1 MADMVN
7 DSYAISGRNR
17 VVRRHQ
23 RGFHDKPTVH
33 AILDSAMVAHVAYVM
48 DGQPFCTP
56 TGFWREGELLYW
68 HGSSASRM
76 IRFQSP
82 GVPVCVTVTHL
93 DAIVLARSGFH
104 HSVNYR
110 SVMAYGTARLVEDEA
125 EKMRAMDGF
134 VDRFF
139 PGRAATLRPP
149 SAREV
154 KATSFV
160 VMEIE
165 QASAKIRDVHVSD
178 DEEDYALPVYAAL
191 YPVRQVL
198 GAPEECARQRPGLEV
213 PEGLRGYAEGRRL
226 DDVLLE
232 AHRRTYGTG
241 EA

>member
-1 MADMVN
+1 MADVV
-7 DSYAISGRNR
+7 DATYEITRRNK
-17 VVRRHQ
+17 VVRRPQ
-23 RGFHDKPTVH
+23 RGFYDKPTVH
-33 AILDSAMVAHVAYVM
+33 AILDAAMVAHIAYVM

-56 TGFWREGELLYW
+56 TGFWREGEHLYW

-110 SVMAYGTARLVEDEA
+110 SVMAFGTARLVEGEA
-125 EKMRAMDGF
+125 AKRRAMDGF

-149 SAREV
+149 TAQEI

-178 DEEDYALPVYAAL
+178 DEEDYALPIYAAL
-191 YPVRQVL
+191 YPVKQVL
-198 GAPEECARQRPGLEV
+198 GEPEECPRQSPGLEV
-213 PEGLRGYAEGRRL
+213 PEGLRGYTAGRKL
-226 DDVLLE
+226 EDVMLE
-232 AHRRTYGTG
+232 AYRMQYG
-241 EA
+241 

>member
-1 MADMVN
+1 MDDAAD
-7 DSYAISGRNR
+7 YEITRRNK
-17 VVRRHQ
+17 VVRRPQ
-23 RGFHDKPTVH
+23 RGFYDKATVH
-33 AILDSAMVAHVAYVM
+33 GILDAAIVAHVSYVV

-56 TGFWREGELLYW
+56 TGFWREGEHIYW

-110 SVMAYGTARLVEDEA
+110 SVMAYGTARLVEDAA
-125 EKMRAMDGF
+125 EKRRAMDGF

-149 SAREV
+149 STQEI

-178 DEEDYALPVYAAL
+178 DEEDYALPIYAAL

-198 GAPEECARQRPGLEV
+198 GEIEECPRQFPGLEV
-213 PEGLRGYAEGRRL
+213 PEGLRGYRAGRVL

-232 AHRRTYGTG
+232 AAQSYSK
-241 EA
+241 

>member
-1 MADMVN
+1 MADAV
-7 DSYAISGRNR
+7 DATYEVSRRNK
-17 VVRRHQ
+17 VVRRPQ
-23 RGFHDKPTVH
+23 RGFYDKATVH
-33 AILDSAMVAHVAYVM
+33 GILDAAMVAHIAYVM

-56 TGFWREGELLYW
+56 TGFWREGEHLYW

-110 SVMAYGTARLVEDEA
+110 SVLAFGTARLVEGEA
-125 EKMRAMDGF
+125 EKRRAMDGF

-139 PGRAATLRPP
+139 PGRSATLRPP
-149 SAREV
+149 TTQEI

-178 DEEDYALPVYAAL
+178 DEEDYALPIYAAL
-191 YPVRQVL
+191 YPVKQVL
-198 GAPEECARQRPGLEV
+198 GAPEECPRQHPGLEV
-213 PEGLRGYAEGRRL
+213 PDGLHGYTEGRLL
-226 DDVLLE
+226 DDVMLG
-232 AHRRTYGTG
+232 AYRKQYG
-241 EA
+241 